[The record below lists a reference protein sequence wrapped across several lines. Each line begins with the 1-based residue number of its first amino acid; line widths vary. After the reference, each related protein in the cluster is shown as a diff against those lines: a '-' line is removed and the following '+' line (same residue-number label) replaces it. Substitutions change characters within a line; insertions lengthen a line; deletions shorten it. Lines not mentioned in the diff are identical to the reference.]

1 MKLWAPGLVL
11 CLAMAGC
18 GDGVP
23 FNGPETEGPGDTTP
37 GSVYLSEDD
46 TDLTAN
52 NISYDPVKDEL
63 TINNI
68 PFDDPNN
75 TYVNIP
81 SPNFSTGFR
90 AYQSDP
96 EAGSQEFQYFAVFQR
111 SESGLSQVA
120 ATQSNEYIEFGFGG
134 AGAQRIAGSTT
145 LPSSG
150 IYSYTGDYAA
160 VRVVRTEDANDVA
173 VEELYLVKGGM
184 EMTAD
189 FGDFDAVDDVSGAVG
204 GVVRN
209 RTIYDRS
216 GQLLGNLDGIISFA
230 NSEINL
236 SDGTIASSDA
246 VELQGGTQ
254 TLNDGYQ
261 GGEVTA
267 TGKWRGVFAGPGGE
281 EIAGI
286 VFVQGGEVREIGG
299 VIVTCTSAACND

>member
-1 MKLWAPGLVL
+1 MKLVAPGLVL

-23 FNGPETEGPGDTTP
+23 FNQPEDEGPADTAI
-37 GSVYLSEDD
+37 GSAYLTEENEN
-46 TDLTAN
+46 LTAN
-52 NISYDPVKDEL
+52 NISYDPETDEL

-81 SPNFSTGFR
+81 SANFTTGFR

-96 EAGSQEFQYFAVFQR
+96 EPGSNEFQYFAVFRR
-111 SESGLSQVA
+111 SDSGLSQVA
-120 ATQSNEYIEFGFGG
+120 ATQSNEYIQFGFGG
-134 AGAQRIAGSTT
+134 AGAQRIQGNTN
-145 LPSSG
+145 LPETG

-160 VRVVRTEDANDVA
+160 VRVVRSQDENDVA

-189 FGDFDAVDDVSGAVG
+189 FGDFDAEDNVRGAVG

-209 RTIYDRS
+209 RTIYTRS
-216 GQLLGNLDGIISFA
+216 GELIGDLDGIISFA
-230 NSEINL
+230 NSDISLE
-236 SDGTIASSDA
+236 DGTIAPNDA
-246 VELQGGTQ
+246 VELQGGVQ

-267 TGKWRGVFAGPGGE
+267 TGRWNGVFAGPGGE